1 MILSIIKQIIK
12 DNDVIFIS
20 LSGTHLRFVILNY
33 ICYIIRNHICYIIRK
48 TVFNMYI
55 CLNTV
60 DDIKTNEL
68 KSMMENQDIK
78 GSVFKNFDGIYI

>member
-1 MILSIIKQIIK
+1 M
-12 DNDVIFIS
+12 
-20 LSGTHLRFVILNY
+20 
-33 ICYIIRNHICYIIRK
+33 RK

-60 DDIKTNEL
+60 DDIKTTEL

-78 GSVFKNFDGIYI
+78 GIVFKNFGGIYI